1 MPDKDRIT
9 YFKEQLMMGW
19 YELLC
24 CPSAM
29 GSIITQFKQ
38 DDPSGGQAQYKIKLR
53 LSHSEHVPRYQLHV
67 VSNGKTRQWIVGHME
82 KTETHLR
89 AKPDEFLRVQVWKIT
104 CNSWVY
110 EKRRSALHRKSHFC
124 FSAVKERP
132 TPTASKMQQI
142 GMTIATQA
150 KCRKKK
156 NDSGQRDDRESVEE
170 WVQTIGTHDKSYKLS
185 VQPPDQER
193 YHRELEDIKVLRI
206 LYQGKKVCVARKQ
219 RFAGTLGKVCQ
230 PYLGVQI
237 RPSKMEKKVEAAE
250 DLMDSEKNEHK
261 AHPEEGQ
268 SLLDTHEL
276 MYLLMCLAWSEETM
290 SPTAD
295 RTDQF
300 IDAMRKKPGEQMSAD
315 WQGLSV
321 QWDTD
326 DVRER
331 LKHVNYAAIHSWDQ
345 DARGQDEE
353 EEEDPPPEQ
362 YADKDA
368 GAGVGPLP
376 PDGPPPVDESMV

>member
-1 MPDKDRIT
+1 
-9 YFKEQLMMGW
+9 MGW

-29 GSIITQFKQ
+29 GSVITQFKA
-38 DDPSGGQAQYKIKLR
+38 DDPTGGQAQYKIKLR

-67 VSNGKTRQWIVGHME
+67 VQNGKTRQWIVGHME

-89 AKPDEFLRVQVWKIT
+89 AKPGEFMRVQVWKIT
-104 CNSWVY
+104 CNAWVY

-150 KCRKKK
+150 KCSLEGRKNGEPSMK
-156 NDSGQRDDRESVEE
+156 DER
-170 WVQTIGTHDKSYKLS
+170 WVQTIGTDGKSYKLS
-185 VQPPDQER
+185 VQPPESEKH
-193 YHRELEDIKVLRI
+193 HRELEDIKVLRI

-237 RPSKMEKKVEAAE
+237 KPSKLGNSKEANDDE
-250 DLMDSEKNEHK
+250 DNAGRVNK

-276 MYLLMCLAWSEETM
+276 MLLLMCLAWSEETM
-290 SPTAD
+290 SPTVD
-295 RTDQF
+295 RTNQF
-300 IDAMRKKPGEQMSAD
+300 IDAMRKNSGEQMSAE

-345 DARGQDEE
+345 EAVAADEDY
-353 EEEDPPPEQ
+353 EDGPDVLPLT
-362 YADKDA
+362 DA
-368 GAGVGPLP
+368 GAGVGAM
-376 PDGPPPVDESMV
+376 PDAPEPKGPGDTMV